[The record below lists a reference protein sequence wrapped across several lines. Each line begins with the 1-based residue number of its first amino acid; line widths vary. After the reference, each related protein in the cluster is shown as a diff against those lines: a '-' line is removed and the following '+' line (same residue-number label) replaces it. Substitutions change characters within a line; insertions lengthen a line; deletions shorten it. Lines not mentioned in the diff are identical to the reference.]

1 MPGGGMPLDILGPVN
16 QTPPHGSASPS
27 RRRHLMD
34 PNAPRKAPDPRDLER
49 LQRVQRRVISVLVIT
64 TIVHLSAGFVIA
76 ADHVSAARTDARIG
90 LNVIASAFL
99 VGGIAATLIL
109 NGRSW
114 KSPWLLLGLVPGVVG
129 LWWTVL

>member
-1 MPGGGMPLDILGPVN
+1 MN
-16 QTPPHGSASPS
+16 ATPPTGPGTPGSA

-49 LQRVQRRVISVLVIT
+49 LQRVQRRVVSVLVVT
-64 TIVHLSAGFVIA
+64 TILHLSAGFVIA
-76 ADHVSAARTDARIG
+76 ADHVDPDRTDARVG
-90 LNVIASAFL
+90 LNIIAVAFM
-99 VGGIAATLIL
+99 VGGIAATLLL

-114 KSPWLLLGLVPGVVG
+114 KSPWLLLGLVPGVIG